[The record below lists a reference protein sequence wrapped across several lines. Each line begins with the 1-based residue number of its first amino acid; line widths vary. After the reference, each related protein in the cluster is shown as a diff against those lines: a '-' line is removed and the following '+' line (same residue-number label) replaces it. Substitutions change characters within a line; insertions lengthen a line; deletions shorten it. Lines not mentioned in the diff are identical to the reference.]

1 MVIQRWQSVYL
12 LIAAILMAC
21 YAFFPIAGTDSI
33 ELSLSGCE
41 YVSSGVS
48 NVVDADVLQ
57 EVLMWPFL
65 SLTILISALSLVS
78 IFKFKNLKLQKT
90 LCSVCIVLTVVLM
103 ASLVVLLYGQT
114 DINFYYSNLLP
125 LLAVVAYVLA
135 IRGISKDQKTLSSY
149 DRLR

>member
-33 ELSLSGCE
+33 ELSLSG
-41 YVSSGVS
+41 YVSSDVS
-48 NVVDADVLQ
+48 NAVDADVLQ

-114 DINFYYSNLLP
+114 DMNFYYSNLLP

>member
-21 YAFFPIAGTDSI
+21 YA
-33 ELSLSGCE
+33 SLSGCE
-41 YVSSGVS
+41 YVSSDVS